1 MKRLG
6 FIMLGIAALGGC
18 ATTQTDTPRVINIA
32 ATPSPASAQIAGSI
46 KNLVD
51 TASDTYV
58 TLVVHNA
65 NANQAQPK
73 EEMPEPVASGSG
85 FLIDN
90 EGTVVTAGHVG
101 MEKGWMVEARGPNGR
116 IYKGVVAAI
125 SHSPDVAVI
134 KLRGLTGNAIVR
146 PASSP
151 CLSKGQP
158 VFSLGK
164 PRAQGDI
171 ARTGELVSSHF
182 ERPVTYAKFG
192 YPDAIVL
199 KLSTRRGESGGP
211 VFNDS
216 GELIGM
222 VVSTLSDKATGTPLD
237 LAHALPAPMVAQVVC
252 SLTTCSAA
260 WKMAALQNAAQCP
273 SS

>member
-6 FIMLGIAALGGC
+6 FILLGITVLAGC

-32 ATPSPASAQIAGSI
+32 ATPSPASAQLAGSI
-46 KNLVD
+46 KSLVD
-51 TASDTYV
+51 ATSSSYV
-58 TLVVHNA
+58 TLVVHND
-65 NANQAQPK
+65 NANQTRPK

-85 FLIDN
+85 FLIDDQ
-90 EGTVVTAGHVG
+90 GTVVTAGHVG
-101 MEKGWMVEARGPNGR
+101 MEKGWMVEARGPDGR
-116 IYKGVVAAI
+116 LYKGVVAAI
-125 SHSPDVAVI
+125 SHSPDVAVV
-134 KLRGLTGNAIVR
+134 KLRGMSGNAYVK

-158 VFSLGK
+158 VFSLGR

-192 YPDAIVL
+192 YPDAMVL

-211 VFNDS
+211 VFNDR

-237 LAHALPAPMVAQVVC
+237 LAHALPTPMVAQTVC
-252 SLTTCSAA
+252 SMTSCSNA
-260 WKMAALQNAAQCP
+260 WKMAALQSQQQCP

>member
-6 FIMLGIAALGGC
+6 LIMLGIVALSGC

-46 KNLVD
+46 KSLVD
-51 TASDTYV
+51 SASDTYV

-65 NANQAQPK
+65 NPSQNRSK

-90 EGTVVTAGHVG
+90 NGTVVTAGHVG
-101 MEKGWMVEARGPNGR
+101 MEKGWMVEARGPNGH
-116 IYKGVVAAI
+116 IYQGVVAGL

-134 KLRGLTGNAIVR
+134 KLRGMTGNAIVQ
-146 PASSP
+146 PASSA
-151 CLSKGQP
+151 CLSKGQA

-192 YPDAIVL
+192 YPDAMVL

-211 VFNDS
+211 VFNDR

-237 LAHALPAPMVAQVVC
+237 LAHALPTPMVAQVVC
-252 SLTTCSAA
+252 SMTSCNAA
-260 WKMAALQNAAQCP
+260 WKLAAQQSGAQCP
-273 SS
+273 ST